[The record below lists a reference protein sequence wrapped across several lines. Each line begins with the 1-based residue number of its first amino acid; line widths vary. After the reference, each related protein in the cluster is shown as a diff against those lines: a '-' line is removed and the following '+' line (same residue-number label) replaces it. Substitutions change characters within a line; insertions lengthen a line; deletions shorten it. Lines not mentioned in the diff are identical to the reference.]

1 MKKLVLSIFALGMMA
16 ASFTSCEDAPNDVI
30 NNMVY
35 ISEAASASAGEIILG
50 KTGEVSTGV
59 VTVRTG
65 QVAEKNIKV
74 KIALDN
80 AALTSYNTRNDVEF
94 AMIPTGLSFAIPE
107 GYEIQVRPRSGLAA
121 KNGVTVLNTP
131 GTIDSDYRGEVKVIL
146 INHGKDSFTVNNGD
160 RIAQLIVAPVTQGIF
175 EKAEEL
181 DSTERGEG
189 GFGSTGVNA

>member
-1 MKKLVLSIFALGMMA
+1 MNKV
-16 ASFTSCEDAPNDVI
+16 
-30 NNMVY
+30 
-35 ISEAASASAGEIILG
+35 
-50 KTGEVSTGV
+50 
-59 VTVRTG
+59 
-65 QVAEKNIKV
+65 NIKFV
-74 KIALDN
+74 AQEGAIIPEYKTSG
-80 AALTSYNTRNDVEF
+80 AAGADVCAFLSEPVVIKSGEF

-146 INHGKDSFTVNNGD
+146 INHGKDAFTVNNGD
-160 RIAQLIVAPVTQGIF
+160 IIAQLIVAPVTQGII
-175 EKAEEL
+175 EKTDEL